1 MAIRKGIIM
10 IINQSVKRPQKI
22 IFIIA
27 IIVSLCYIFTIGQ
40 WDMQTITGWG
50 YDMLESIKLG
60 IFSDYPWY
68 TTVNRSMP
76 SNYTMI
82 ANMTTALWLSPL
94 YIIQT
99 LLDKV
104 FELEFYELWY
114 KVFIGIIH
122 FVNVYLINKVLIKLN
137 VNINSRVEITS
148 LYMLSSVILL
158 AVIGQ
163 GQVDMISM
171 LFVLLSF
178 CFLIDGKYS
187 IFALIIGISIIY
199 KPFSLLIAV
208 PILLLLISKTGVKV
222 IWNMI
227 LLALPYG
234 LNLLITK
241 ILMPDYN
248 RYVRLVDEQCKE
260 VVGTNRVEEMFS
272 LRLNSVLVFFASV
285 LIVCFICLYLGLHKK
300 AKFKHYLYMPVICFL
315 TYALFVSPS
324 TYWFILIMPT
334 ILLMG
339 QAFDRKGEAYLLN
352 LGINI
357 GVIMAIYLSEKE
369 YSPNPELSIISVI
382 LGKERGVVFYDY
394 FPGILTDY
402 GFFLGTTLFMVC
414 ILLFIGIY
422 MYITRKGDGRADIT
436 RDNKSNL
443 FDKIMYYIQP
453 VPAIVYLMFAF
464 VEFII

>member
-1 MAIRKGIIM
+1 M

-50 YDMLESIKLG
+50 YDMLDSIKLG
-60 IFSDYPWY
+60 MFSDFPWY
-68 TTVNRSMP
+68 TTVSRSMP

-99 LLDKV
+99 LSDRV
-104 FELEFYELWY
+104 FDLEFYELWY

-122 FVNVYLINKVLIKLN
+122 FVNVYLINKVLIKLK
-137 VNINSRVEITS
+137 VNNNSRVEIMS

-163 GQVDMISM
+163 GQVDIESM

-178 CFLIDGKYS
+178 YYLIDGKYS
-187 IFALIIGISIIY
+187 LFAVFMGISMIY

-208 PILLLLISKTGVKV
+208 PILLLLISKTGIKV
-222 IWNMI
+222 ICNMI

-234 LNLLITK
+234 INLLITK

-260 VVGTNRVEEMFS
+260 VMGTNRVEEMFS

-300 AKFKHYLYMPVICFL
+300 VKFKHYLYMPVICFMS
-315 TYALFVSPS
+315 YALFVSPS

-339 QAFDRKGEAYLLN
+339 QVFDRKGEAYLLN

-357 GVIMAIYLSEKE
+357 GVIMAIYISEKE
-369 YSPNPELSIISVI
+369 YSPNPELSILSVI
-382 LGKERGVVFYDY
+382 LGKKRDIIFYDY
-394 FPGILTDY
+394 FPDLLMDY
-402 GFFLGTTLFMVC
+402 GFFLGTTLFVAC
-414 ILLFIGIY
+414 ILLFVIMY
-422 MYITRKGDGRADIT
+422 MYITRKGEGRVNIT
-436 RDNKSNL
+436 RGNKSNL
-443 FDKIMYYIQP
+443 FDNLMYYIQP
-453 VPAIVYLMFAF
+453 LPAIGYLMFAF
-464 VEFII
+464 VEFMV

>member
-1 MAIRKGIIM
+1 M

-50 YDMLESIKLG
+50 YDMLDSIKLG
-60 IFSDYPWY
+60 MFSDFPWY
-68 TTVNRSMP
+68 TTVSRSMP

-99 LLDKV
+99 LSDRV
-104 FELEFYELWY
+104 FDLEFYELWY

-122 FVNVYLINKVLIKLN
+122 FVNVYLINKVLIKLK
-137 VNINSRVEITS
+137 VNNNSRVEIMS

-163 GQVDMISM
+163 GQVDIESM

-178 CFLIDGKYS
+178 YYLIDGKYS
-187 IFALIIGISIIY
+187 LFAVFMGISMIY

-208 PILLLLISKTGVKV
+208 PILLLLISKTGIKV
-222 IWNMI
+222 ICNMI

-234 LNLLITK
+234 INLLITK

-260 VVGTNRVEEMFS
+260 VMGTNRVEEMFS

-300 AKFKHYLYMPVICFL
+300 VKFKHYLYMPVICFMS
-315 TYALFVSPS
+315 YALFVSPS

-339 QAFDRKGEAYLLN
+339 QVFDRKGEAYLLN

-357 GVIMAIYLSEKE
+357 GVIMAIYISEKE
-369 YSPNPELSIISVI
+369 YSPNPELSILSVI
-382 LGKERGVVFYDY
+382 LGKKRDIIFYDY
-394 FPGILTDY
+394 FPDLLMDY
-402 GFFLGTTLFMVC
+402 GFFLGTTLFVAC
-414 ILLFIGIY
+414 ILLFVIMY
-422 MYITRKGDGRADIT
+422 MYITRKGEGRVNIT

-443 FDKIMYYIQP
+443 FDNLMYYIQP
-453 VPAIVYLMFAF
+453 LPAIGYLMFAF
-464 VEFII
+464 VEFMV

>member
-1 MAIRKGIIM
+1 M

-50 YDMLESIKLG
+50 YDMLDSIKLG
-60 IFSDYPWY
+60 IFSDFPWY
-68 TTVNRSMP
+68 TTVSRSMP

-99 LLDKV
+99 LSDRV
-104 FELEFYELWY
+104 FDLVFYELWY

-137 VNINSRVEITS
+137 VNNNSRVEIMS

-163 GQVDMISM
+163 GQVDIESM

-178 CFLIDGKYS
+178 YYLIDGKYS
-187 IFALIIGISIIY
+187 LFAVFMGISMIY

-208 PILLLLISKTGVKV
+208 PILLLLISKTGIKV
-222 IWNMI
+222 ICNMI

-234 LNLLITK
+234 INLLITK

-260 VVGTNRVEEMFS
+260 VMGTNRVEEMFS

-300 AKFKHYLYMPVICFL
+300 VKFKHYLYMPVICFMS
-315 TYALFVSPS
+315 YALFVSPS

-339 QAFDRKGEAYLLN
+339 QVFDRKGEAYLLN

-357 GVIMAIYLSEKE
+357 GVIMAIYISEKE
-369 YSPNPELSIISVI
+369 YSPNPELSILSVI
-382 LGKERGVVFYDY
+382 LGKKRDIIFYDY
-394 FPGILTDY
+394 FPDLLTDY
-402 GFFLGTTLFMVC
+402 GFFLGTTLFMAC
-414 ILLFIGIY
+414 ILLFVIMY
-422 MYITRKGDGRADIT
+422 MYITRKGEGRVNIT

-443 FDKIMYYIQP
+443 FDNLMYYIQP
-453 VPAIVYLMFAF
+453 LPVIGYLMFAF
-464 VEFII
+464 VEFMV